1 MSWLA
6 ILLMTAAHTFW
17 LFYVAGDIPGT
28 MGHRMRNERL
38 TNADDERIVGDDHPL
53 TRTDQ

>member
-1 MSWLA
+1 VSWLS

-17 LFYVAGDIPGT
+17 LFYVAGNIPGT
-28 MGHRMRNERL
+28 MEHRMRNERL
-38 TNADDERIVGDDHPL
+38 TNADNERIVGDDHLP

>member
-1 MSWLA
+1 MSWLS

-17 LFYVAGDIPGT
+17 LFYVAGNIPGT
-28 MGHRMRNERL
+28 MEHRMRNERL
-38 TNADDERIVGDDHPL
+38 TNADNERIVGDDHLP